1 MDSESIRLNRMR
13 RNMNKFNENSEVR
26 VIGIDLGKYNFQL
39 WGVNKAGKVLL
50 DKQLSRR
57 QLRTQLAQLQ
67 PCLIGLEACSTSH
80 YWARLLRNYGH
91 DVRLIPPQ
99 FVKPYVKSNKNDRA
113 DAEAI
118 CEAIQRPRM
127 RFVAIKEVCQ
137 QDIQSLHR
145 IRSRNVANRT
155 AHANQ
160 IRGLLMEYGIELPQG
175 RRRVR
180 GELPRILEDAENG
193 LTPLF
198 RELLFALYED
208 LIRLDTRI
216 EELDR
221 QVTAI
226 AKEDDRSRR
235 LMTIPGVGP
244 LGATALLAAIGDI
257 NTFKN
262 GRELAAWVGLVPR
275 QHSTG
280 GKERLL
286 GISKRGDVYL
296 RQLLI
301 HGARAAIRTIEKKHD
316 KRSRCAQ
323 NLLDRRNRN
332 VAAVAMA
339 NKTVR
344 TAYALLKNGGVYHA
358 ENAILAR

>member
-1 MDSESIRLNRMR
+1 
-13 RNMNKFNENSEVR
+13 MNKSSENSEVR

-50 DKQLSRR
+50 DKQLSRK
-57 QLRTQLAQLQ
+57 QLKTQLAQLQ

-80 YWARLLRNYGH
+80 YWARSLRNYGH

-127 RFVAIKEVCQ
+127 RFVAIKEVGQ

-155 AHANQ
+155 AHVNQ

-301 HGARAAIRTIEKKHD
+301 HGARAAIRTIEKKQD
-316 KRSRCAQ
+316 KRSRWAQ

-332 VAAVAMA
+332 VAVVAMA

-358 ENAILAR
+358 ESAVLAR